1 MKNTKGIGVIRL
13 KEKRNTTVTLGGRK
27 LRTKG
32 ISDKRLRDA
41 FEMLDLEEI
50 ENIKDVK
57 KKGD

>member
-1 MKNTKGIGVIRL
+1 MKNTKGIGGIRL

-50 ENIKDVK
+50 ENIKDIE